1 MIGRVVLRERPR
13 DAVEE
18 SGVASLRAHEG
29 LDLVSESAGGT
40 LANAHALVSRRR
52 VNFLGSHCLSRTG
65 EIHARGGAECR
76 RLSEH
81 DLGATLRLLLAPLE
95 LALPLE

>member
-1 MIGRVVLRERPR
+1 M
-13 DAVEE
+13 
-18 SGVASLRAHEG
+18 RAP
-29 LDLVSESAGGT
+29 
-40 LANAHALVSRRR
+40 AHARASRRR
-52 VNFLGSHCLSRTG
+52 ENFLGVDEARGSHCLSRTG